1 MKNILAITAFSALAV
16 GCMPA
21 ENETSEVQAMY
32 EANCATVTTAL
43 ENFQNETADYSMYNQ
58 ESFWARPTRFNP
70 TKGDSV
76 TLDELKESNIE
87 GWAMMDYELVSDLK
101 FLSGVDAATNM
112 MDGSVRYYGVW
123 KVTRTATDS
132 VEAKSCTIP
141 LYSSFDF
148 DAEGKILFQ
157 QNYGDFTAA
166 FNSLN

>member
-1 MKNILAITAFSALAV
+1 MRKILAITALSVLAV

>member
-1 MKNILAITAFSALAV
+1 MKNYIAITVLSALVV

-43 ENFQNETADYSMYNQ
+43 ETFQNETADYSMYNQ

>member
-1 MKNILAITAFSALAV
+1 MRKILAITALSALAV

-87 GWAMMDYELVSDLK
+87 GWAIMDYELVSDLK
-101 FLSGVDAATNM
+101 FLSGVDAAQNL
-112 MDGSVRYYGVW
+112 SLI
-123 KVTRTATDS
+123 
-132 VEAKSCTIP
+132 TI
-141 LYSSFDF
+141 
-148 DAEGKILFQ
+148 
-157 QNYGDFTAA
+157 
-166 FNSLN
+166 

>member
-1 MKNILAITAFSALAV
+1 MRKILSITALSALAV

>member
-1 MKNILAITAFSALAV
+1 MRKILAITALSALAV

-87 GWAMMDYELVSDLK
+87 GWAIMDYELVSDLK

>member
-1 MKNILAITAFSALAV
+1 MRKILAITALSALAV

-101 FLSGVDAATNM
+101 FLSGVDAATNL

>member
-1 MKNILAITAFSALAV
+1 
-16 GCMPA
+16 
-21 ENETSEVQAMY
+21 MY

-148 DAEGKILFQ
+148 DAEGKIWFQ
-157 QNYGDFTAA
+157 QN
-166 FNSLN
+166 

>member
-1 MKNILAITAFSALAV
+1 MRKILAITALSALAV
-16 GCMPA
+16 GCMPV

>member
-1 MKNILAITAFSALAV
+1 MKKILAITALSALAV

-43 ENFQNETADYSMYNQ
+43 ENFQNETGDYSLYNQ

-70 TKGDSV
+70 AEGDSIS
-76 TLDELKESNIE
+76 LEEMKESNMN

-101 FLSGVDAATNM
+101 FLSGVDPNTNM

-132 VEAKSCTIP
+132 IEAKSFTVP
-141 LYSSFDF
+141 VYSSFDF
-148 DAEGKILFQ
+148 DEEGKILFQ

>member
-1 MKNILAITAFSALAV
+1 MRKILAITALSVLAV

-58 ESFWARPTRFNP
+58 DSFWARPTRFNP